1 MLVSPL
7 EVFLSIMC
15 GVSGRVFVC
24 LQDLAVKDLILEA
37 YHKGQQVCYN
47 NTFVVPLL
55 YVCIIMYVITTDGL

>member
-7 EVFLSIMC
+7 EVFLNIMC

-47 NTFVVPLL
+47 LCCM
-55 YVCIIMYVITTDGL
+55 YMYMYVVTTDDGL